1 MIEPRFL
8 SLSNLKSEVSG
19 YQVAKSSKAK
29 ILCLDK
35 SACSLNESN
44 AFEVQLCAN
53 YEFGNM

>member
-29 ILCLDK
+29 ILRPDK

>member
-29 ILCLDK
+29 ILHPDK

-44 AFEVQLCAN
+44 AFEVQLYAN